1 MFTKNI
7 GLYKVIRPY
16 MGLMLAHCQKVK
28 EVGDLMIGELT
39 IEAPVNGD
47 CSYNGPKVVKFLVE

>member
-1 MFTKNI
+1 
-7 GLYKVIRPY
+7 

-39 IEAPVNGD
+39 IEALVNCG
-47 CSYNGPKVVKFLVE
+47 CNYNGSKIVKFLVE